1 MFTSNKFNSN
11 NNKIKNLCTWCTKTC
26 VWKSAV
32 LSLTVAFKN
41 FRYFFYS
48 IKHKFFT
55 FKISLYLLVG
65 EALEKLVV
73 FTLTLL

>member
-11 NNKIKNLCTWCTKTC
+11 NDKKVKIFALDVQKL
-26 VWKSAV
+26 VWKSAA
-32 LSLTVAFKN
+32 LSLTVSKN

-48 IKHKFFT
+48 IKHKFLT
-55 FKISLYLLVG
+55 YKISLCLLVG
-65 EALEKLVV
+65 EALKKVVV